1 MKTQITAQ
9 EFQTIV
15 FVSLRGAASRPTSKT
30 TYDANNMNPDIVV
43 CFDKPNSA
51 HFLRTDTCDMLL
63 QMGFDASQFATALAS
78 VPQKQI
84 KRTTQF
90 LNGCASRDLDTID
103 LATVGILATTLR
115 FEGQVPKHALAYYAL
130 TGKGDENTSDL
141 TRGVGFSKLHAYI
154 AERATTGKRVGVKM
168 GMGTATTQTSRT
180 IGKQGFLYLLDVAH
194 QANDGATVLNMGS
207 PLTAR
212 FIETAERALSKVWG

>member
-9 EFQTIV
+9 EYQAIV
-15 FVSLRGAASRPTSKT
+15 FTALRAAAARPTSKT
-30 TYDANNMNPDIVV
+30 AYDADNMNLDIVV
-43 CFDKPNSA
+43 CFDKPSSA
-51 HFLRTDTCDMLL
+51 HYLRTDTCEMLM
-63 QMGFDASQFATALAS
+63 QMGFDAEQFAVALAS

-90 LNGCASRDLDTID
+90 LNGCASRDLDKID

-141 TRGVGFSKLHAYI
+141 TRGIGFSKLHAYI
-154 AERATTGKRVGVKM
+154 AERATTGKRADVKM

-180 IGKQGFLYLLDVAH
+180 IGKNGFLYLLDVAH
-194 QANDGATVLNMGS
+194 QANDGATVLNTTS

-212 FIETAERALSKVWG
+212 FIETAERALAKIWG